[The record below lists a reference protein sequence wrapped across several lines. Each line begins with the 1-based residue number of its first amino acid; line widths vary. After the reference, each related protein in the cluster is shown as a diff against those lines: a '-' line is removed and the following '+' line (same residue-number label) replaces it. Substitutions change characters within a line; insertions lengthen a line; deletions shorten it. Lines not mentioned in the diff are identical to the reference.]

1 MKHSLKTALLI
12 ILSFAAYITSMP
24 VFAESPKE
32 PLIVR
37 SRSLRTTAPN
47 YDVTKEYKYQLL
59 QLLLEK
65 TEKTDG
71 PFKIEVLSGET
82 TQARDYDLFK
92 QGYIDVI
99 LTMTSRDLENE
110 FHPIRI
116 PFDKGVYGYRLAIIN
131 QSDQP
136 KFSSVQTL
144 EDLQKLWAG
153 QNEVWPDT
161 KILRSNGLNVVGI
174 SGYVELF
181 TMVKEKR
188 FDYFPRALH
197 EPWRELTDVKIPGLV
212 VEKDLALHYPAP
224 GYIFTNKN
232 NLKLADRLERGFRMA
247 LKDGSF
253 DKLFYNHPD
262 MKEALDRA
270 NLKNRRIFEL
280 KNPLL
285 SEETPLN
292 NKELWYVP

>member
-1 MKHSLKTALLI
+1 MKYYLKAALAMTLG
-12 ILSFAAYITSMP
+12 LATYITSTP
-24 VFAESPKE
+24 VLSDSQNET
-32 PLIVR
+32 LVVR

-47 YDVTKEYKYQLL
+47 HDVTKEYKYQVL
-59 QLLLEK
+59 QLFLEK

-71 PFKIEVLSGET
+71 PFRIEVLSGET

-99 LTMTSRDLENE
+99 LTMTSKELEKE

-116 PFDKGVYGYRLAIIN
+116 PFDKGVYGYRVAIIN
-131 QSDQP
+131 QSDQA
-136 KFSSVQTL
+136 KFSSIKTL
-144 EDLQKLWAG
+144 EDFQKLWSG

-161 KILRSNGLNVVGI
+161 KILRANGFNVVGI
-174 SGYVELF
+174 SGYIELF
-181 TMVKEKR
+181 TMVHEGR
-188 FDYFPRALH
+188 FDFFPRALH
-197 EPWRELTDVKIPGLV
+197 EPWRELADVKIPGLV
-212 VEKDLALHYPAP
+212 VEKDVALHYPAP

-232 NLKLADRLERGFRMA
+232 NMKLADRLERGFRMA

-270 NLKNRRIFEL
+270 NLKGRRIFEL

-292 NKELWYVP
+292 DKELWYVP